1 MTVRRTRRWVGV
13 VPVALLAVAAGL
25 LTRRPTVLLGAL
37 VALAFLVYPHLLATP
52 RPELSVSR
60 TLDARSAHVGDRVEV
75 AVTVRNEGTAALP
88 DLRIVDGVPEN
99 VPVVDGSARVATA
112 LAPGEAVTF
121 RYAVRAVEGTRRF
134 GPATVLARDRAG
146 AREVEERVGPS
157 TRLVGGL
164 AARGGRTPASERPL
178 GTGRGAAATGAGVQ
192 FERVREYRRG
202 DPPSHVDWR
211 RLART
216 GDRTT
221 VEFADRRTESVLLV
235 VDARPPAARAG
246 ADGLHAVGHAA
257 AAAEGICRSVAAGGG
272 RVGLAALGASDCEVP
287 LGSGTAHRD
296 RVLDTLQGHPALV
309 SPAVEGEASL
319 AKDGETSPEALRRR
333 VATTPRETRVVCLS
347 PVLDDA
353 LVDLLRRLRVDG
365 RPVTVVSPDVT
376 EDGPL
381 SVAMAALERDE
392 RLRRLRAAGVR
403 VLDWSPGTTLG
414 EATGGGPS
422 R

>member
-13 VPVALLAVAAGL
+13 VPVALLAVTAGL
-25 LTRRPTVLLGAL
+25 LTRRPTVMLGAL

-60 TLDARSAHVGDRVEV
+60 TLDARSARAGDRVEV
-75 AVTVRNEGTAALP
+75 TVTVRNEATTALP

-121 RYAVRAVEGTRRF
+121 HYVVRAVEGTRRF

-178 GTGRGAAATGAGVQ
+178 GTGRGAAATGTGVR

-202 DPPSHVDWR
+202 DPPSRIDWR

-221 VEFADRRTESVLLV
+221 VEFADRRTESVMLV
-235 VDARPPAARAG
+235 IDARPPAARAG
-246 ADGLHAVGHAA
+246 ADGLHAVGHAV
-257 AAAEGICRSVAAGGG
+257 AAAEGICRSVAAAGG
-272 RVGLAALGASDCEVP
+272 RVGLTALGASDCEVP

-296 RVLDTLQGHPALV
+296 RVLDTLQSHPALV
-309 SPAVEGEASL
+309 SPAVDGEAS
-319 AKDGETSPEALRRR
+319 ATDLRRR

-353 LVDLLRRLRVDG
+353 VGDLLRRLRADG
-365 RPVTVVSPDVT
+365 RTVTVVSPDVT

-381 SVAMAALERDE
+381 SVAMAALERAE

-403 VLDWSPGTTLG
+403 VLDWSPGTPLG
-414 EATGGGPS
+414 EAAGGGPS